1 MVSEGELADVAI
13 VGYGPVGQALAIALA
28 QCGHRIVV
36 VERND
41 ALFPLPRAV
50 GFDHETAR
58 ILQSLG
64 VADEMHRFTAIA
76 ERYEWRTA
84 GGLVLKAFSGLDQIG
99 VSGWPEKLTFCQPEL
114 ERVLDRRLRGC
125 GTEVEILQG
134 WEIVGADEHGEYVRL
149 TAQPANAAS
158 SESFAPAVRR
168 EITARFVVGCDGAG
182 SFIRRAI
189 GAQYEEIGFSAD
201 WLVIDIKPRDPADW
215 TADLIQVCD
224 PARPTTLVA
233 SGPGRRRLEFMLLPG
248 ETKADVNRPEV
259 VWNLLRG
266 RGWTPDNAA
275 LERHAVYTFGAGI
288 ANRWRVGRMLLAGDA
303 AHLTPPFAGQGL
315 CAGLRD
321 VASLA
326 WRLHAVLEGY
336 AHDGLLDT
344 YPAERL
350 PHVRVFTEFSV
361 MLGGVICVLDPAAA
375 AGRDAYMLGPGAA
388 AEDRYPD
395 PPLSNSSLLRAG
407 DPHAGRLSLQAR
419 VAVNGAEGRFDD
431 LLGGGFLL
439 LGIDH
444 DPAEA
449 LTPEQRVFLSC
460 LGVRSIAIGLPG
472 GVEDVEGRYHA
483 WFAQLGAPAVL
494 VRPDFYVFGAGE
506 ASALVTALAASDV
519 WTPAPATSRR

>member
-1 MVSEGELADVAI
+1 MNESEMAEVAI

-28 QCGHRIVV
+28 QHGHRVVV
-36 VERND
+36 VERNA

-64 VADEMHRFTAIA
+64 IADAMRRFTAVA

-84 GGLVLKAFSGLDQIG
+84 DGRVLKAFSGLDRMG

-114 ERVLDRRLRGC
+114 ERVLDGRLRSC
-125 GTEVEILQG
+125 GTAVEILQG
-134 WEIVGADEHGEYVRL
+134 WEVVDTQDRGDHVRL
-149 TAQPANAAS
+149 MAQPATAAS
-158 SESFAPAVRR
+158 PASFVPAPRR
-168 EITARFVVGCDGAG
+168 EIRARYVVGCDGAG

-189 GAQYEEIGFSAD
+189 GAHYDELGFSAD
-201 WLVIDIKPRDPADW
+201 WLVIDLLPRDPADW
-215 TADLIQVCD
+215 SAELVQICD

-259 VWNLLRG
+259 GWNLLRA
-266 RGWTPDNAA
+266 RCWTADNAV

-288 ANRWRVGRMLLAGDA
+288 ANRWRDGRMLLAGDA

-326 WRLHAVLEGY
+326 WRLHEVLAGHAQES
-336 AHDGLLDT
+336 LLDS
-344 YPAERL
+344 YAAERL

-395 PPLSNSSLLRAG
+395 PPLTNSSLLRPG

-431 LLGGGFLL
+431 LCGGGFLL
-439 LGIDH
+439 LGLDH
-444 DPAEA
+444 DPAAA
-449 LTPEQRVFLSC
+449 LTAEQRAFVSRLR
-460 LGVRSIAIGLPG
+460 VRCIAIGLPDG
-472 GVEDVEGRYHA
+472 ILDIDGAYHT
-483 WFAQLGAPAVL
+483 WFAGLGVPAVL
-494 VRPDFYVFGAGE
+494 VRPDFYMFGAGE
-506 ASALVTALAASDV
+506 ASALVAALAASDA
-519 WTPAPATSRR
+519 WTEAPTPCRA

>member
-1 MVSEGELADVAI
+1 MVREGNLADVAI

-28 QCGHRIVV
+28 QHGHEVVV

-64 VADEMHRFTAIA
+64 IADEMRRFTAVA
-76 ERYEWRTA
+76 QRYEWRTA
-84 GGLVLKAFSGLDQIG
+84 DGRVLKAFGGLDRTG

-114 ERVLDRRLRGC
+114 ERVLDRRLRRHGAA
-125 GTEVEILQG
+125 VEILQG
-134 WEIVGADEHGEYVRL
+134 WEVVGAQDCGDHVRL
-149 TAQPANAAS
+149 TAQAATAAS
-158 SESFAPAVRR
+158 SLSPAAAARC
-168 EITARFVVGCDGAG
+168 EIRARFAVGCDGAG

-189 GAQYEEIGFSAD
+189 GAQFEEIGFSAD
-201 WLVIDIKPRDPADW
+201 WLVIDIVPRDPADW
-215 TADLIQVCD
+215 SADLVQICD

-248 ETKADVNRPEV
+248 ETKSDVNQPEV
-259 VWNLLRG
+259 VWKLLQA
-266 RGWTPDNAA
+266 RGWTPDNAL

-288 ANRWRVGRMLLAGDA
+288 ANRWRDGRMLLAGDA

-326 WRLHAVLEGY
+326 WRLHEVLAGH
-336 AHDGLLDT
+336 AHERLLDT
-344 YPAERL
+344 YAAERL
-350 PHVRVFTEFSV
+350 PHVRVFTEFSL

-395 PPLSNSSLLRAG
+395 PPLANSSLLRPG
-407 DPHAGRLSLQAR
+407 DRHAGRLSLQGR
-419 VAVNGAEGRFDD
+419 VAVNGSQGRFDD

-439 LGIDH
+439 LGLDH
-444 DPAEA
+444 DPAAA
-449 LTPEQRVFLSC
+449 LTAAQRAFVSRLE
-460 LGVRSIAIGLPG
+460 VRCIAIGAPG
-472 GVEDVEGRYHA
+472 GIEDIDGAYRA
-483 WFAQLGAPAVL
+483 WFAELGAPAVL

-506 ASALVTALAASDV
+506 AAALIAALAANDA
-519 WTPAPATSRR
+519 WTAAPVREFA